1 MKLEKLMY
9 DVNKEKPNSLSNEYL
24 TGKVNEVEAIVQDF
38 LEVPDAD
45 RVKYRWPDD
54 SDKDLLVAEPYS
66 RLYMSY
72 LKACID
78 LANEELESYTNN
90 QAQFGVDYQEWIGFI
105 ARHGLRPEVIPTKIR
120 GWW

>member
-1 MKLEKLMY
+1 MKLERLLY
-9 DVNKEKPNSLSNEYL
+9 NVNKEKPNSLSNEYL
-24 TGKVNEVEAIVQDF
+24 TGKVNEVEAIVQTY
-38 LEVPDAD
+38 LEVPISK
-45 RVKYRWPDD
+45 RTSYKWPEDTD
-54 SDKDLLVAEPYS
+54 SDLIVPEPHS

-90 QAQFGVDYQEWIGFI
+90 QAQFEIDYQEWTGYVTRNGI
-105 ARHGLRPEVIPTKIR
+105 ARRTAPVKIR